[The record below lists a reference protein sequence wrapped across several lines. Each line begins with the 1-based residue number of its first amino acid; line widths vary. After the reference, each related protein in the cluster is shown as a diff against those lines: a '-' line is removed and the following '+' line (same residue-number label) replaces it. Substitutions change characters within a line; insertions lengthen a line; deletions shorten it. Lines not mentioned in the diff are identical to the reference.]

1 MLDNMEYKELVEEAF
16 KAKERSLPTY
26 SGFHVGA
33 ALLTKDGKVY
43 LGGNIENSSYGL
55 TVCAE
60 RVAAFKAVFEGE
72 KEFEAIAVASDAEDF
87 IPPCGACRQVL
98 IELCGKD
105 MDVISTNSKKETKII
120 KIKELI
126 PFSFGEDYLK

>member
-105 MDVISTNSKKETKII
+105 LDVISTNSKKETKII